1 MRQPVDRER
10 LERLIAAL
18 GREGRAAARVYFTGG
33 ATALLLGWRTSTIDV
48 DLRIEPDSDPLL
60 RALPQIKERLEI
72 NLELAAPSDF
82 IPELPGWRERCR
94 FIVQQGRLAFLHY
107 DLYSQALAKIERGH
121 DRDLDDVRAM
131 IDRGLV
137 EPDQLLHLF
146 EQIEPLLYRFP
157 AIDAPTFRSA
167 VEEVV
172 RPTRRP
178 S

>member
-18 GREGRAAARVYFTGG
+18 GREGRTVARVYFTGG
-33 ATALLLGWRTSTIDV
+33 ATALLLGWRESTIDV
-48 DLRIEPDSDPLL
+48 DLRVEPDNDPLL
-60 RALPQIKERLEI
+60 RALPGIKEKLEI

-121 DRDLDDVRAM
+121 GRDLDDVRAM

-137 EPDQLLHLF
+137 EPNQLLHLF

-157 AIDAPTFRSA
+157 AIDAPTFRGA
-167 VEEVV
+167 VEEIA
-172 RPTRRP
+172 RPERRP
-178 S
+178 